1 MLFFS
6 HCDIS
11 PHICDFDKNLD
22 VIFVCQS
29 LNTMTIISPLP
40 LHLEVFSRLPCRQ
53 TDTESNFPKNLSIK
67 NDENIYLSDGKH
79 VTIILKRKKM
89 NVNIDNILKGKVR
102 LLENRLT

>member
-1 MLFFS
+1 
-6 HCDIS
+6 
-11 PHICDFDKNLD
+11 
-22 VIFVCQS
+22 
-29 LNTMTIISPLP
+29 MTIISPLP
-40 LHLEVFSRLPCRQ
+40 LHLSVLSRLPCRQ
-53 TDTESNFPKNLSIK
+53 TDIESNFPKNLSIK